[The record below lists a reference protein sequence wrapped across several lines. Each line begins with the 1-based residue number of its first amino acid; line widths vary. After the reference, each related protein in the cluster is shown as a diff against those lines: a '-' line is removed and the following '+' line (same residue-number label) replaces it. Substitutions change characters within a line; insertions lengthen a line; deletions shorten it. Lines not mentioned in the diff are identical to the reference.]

1 MSSNAAFDSVLEIP
15 LTPFVY
21 KDLGRK
27 GVHHPAGTNVASES
41 EKVPLKAG
49 PSEEEIAERIRLARE
64 DSTRQAEQR
73 LRQEYEAKLQEASSS
88 VSSAVAAFQA
98 EQVQYFERVESEVV
112 QLALSIAAKILHREA
127 QVDPMLVAALVR
139 IAIDKMSQ
147 ASSITIR
154 VGVGLAA
161 SWKHAFPANPD
172 GVTVDVV
179 EDQSLSSNDV
189 IVETELG
196 TTNFGLD
203 AQLKEVE
210 RGFCDLLALRP
221 CK

>member
-1 MSSNAAFDSVLEIP
+1 MLEIP
-15 LTPFVY
+15 VTPLVY
-21 KDLGRK
+21 KDLSWRGGRHAAGI
-27 GVHHPAGTNVASES
+27 GVVPEA
-41 EKVPLKAG
+41 EKAPVRTG
-49 PSEEEIAERIRLARE
+49 PSDEEIAERVRLATEEASRNV
-64 DSTRQAEQR
+64 EQR
-73 LRQEYEAKLQEASSS
+73 LRQEYEAKLQAARSS

-98 EQVQYFERVESEVV
+98 EQAQYFAHIESEVI

-147 ASSITIR
+147 ASSVTIR
-154 VGVGLAA
+154 VGEGLAA
-161 SWKHAFPANPD
+161 GWKDAFPSNLD
-172 GVTVDVV
+172 GVTVDIV
-179 EDQSLSSNDV
+179 EDQSLSTHDV

-221 CK
+221 GK

>member
-1 MSSNAAFDSVLEIP
+1 MLEIP
-15 LTPFVY
+15 VTPLVY
-21 KDLGRK
+21 KDLSRNGGYHSARI
-27 GVHHPAGTNVASES
+27 GVDPET
-41 EKVPLKAG
+41 EKAPLKPG
-49 PSEEEIAERIRLARE
+49 PSDEEIAEKVQLARE
-64 DSTRQAEQR
+64 DASREAKQR
-73 LRQEYEAKLQEASSS
+73 LRQEYEEKLQAARSS

-98 EQVQYFERVESEVV
+98 EQAQYFGRIESEVV

-147 ASSITIR
+147 ASSVTLR
-154 VGVGLAA
+154 VGEGLAA
-161 SWKHAFPANPD
+161 AWKQAFAANPD
-172 GVTVDVV
+172 GVPVDIV
-179 EDQSLSSNDV
+179 EDRSLSSNDV

>member
-1 MSSNAAFDSVLEIP
+1 MPAIP
-15 LTPFVY
+15 VTPLVY
-21 KDLGRK
+21 KDLSRK
-27 GVHHPAGTNVASES
+27 AGYHAPGISVSRET
-41 EKVPLKAG
+41 EKVPVKTG
-49 PSEEEIAERIRLARE
+49 PSDEEIAQRVRLARE
-64 DSTRQAEQR
+64 EASRELEQR
-73 LRQEYEAKLQEASSS
+73 LGLEYGVKLETARSS

-98 EQVQYFERVESEVV
+98 EQAQYFARIESEVV

-147 ASSITIR
+147 ASTITIR
-154 VGVGLAA
+154 VGKGLATN
-161 SWKHAFPANPD
+161 WKQAFPADPE
-172 GVTVDVV
+172 GATVDIV
-179 EDQSLSSNDV
+179 EDLSLSSNDV
-189 IVETELG
+189 IVETDLG

-221 CK
+221 SK

>member
-1 MSSNAAFDSVLEIP
+1 MV
-15 LTPFVY
+15 
-21 KDLGRK
+21 
-27 GVHHPAGTNVASES
+27 
-41 EKVPLKAG
+41 
-49 PSEEEIAERIRLARE
+49 RLARE
-64 DSTRQAEQR
+64 ETSHNVEQR
-73 LRQEYEAKLQEASSS
+73 LRQEYEAKLQVARSS

-98 EQVQYFERVESEVV
+98 EQAQYFARIESEVV

-147 ASSITIR
+147 ASNVTIR
-154 VGVGLAA
+154 VGAGLAA
-161 SWKHAFPANPD
+161 SWKEAFAADPD
-172 GVTVDVV
+172 GTTADIVD
-179 EDQSLSSNDV
+179 DQSLSSNDV

-221 CK
+221 GK

>member
-1 MSSNAAFDSVLEIP
+1 MSSNAALDSMLEIP
-15 LTPFVY
+15 VTPLEY
-21 KDLGRK
+21 KDLSRK
-27 GVHHPAGTNVASES
+27 GGHIAAGIGVAPET
-41 EKVPLKAG
+41 EKVPVRTG
-49 PSEEEIAERIRLARE
+49 PSDGEIAEMVRLARE
-64 DSTRQAEQR
+64 ETSHNVEQR
-73 LRQEYEAKLQEASSS
+73 LRQEYEAKLQVARSS

-98 EQVQYFERVESEVV
+98 EQAQYFARIESEVV

-147 ASSITIR
+147 ASNVTIR
-154 VGVGLAA
+154 VGAGLAA
-161 SWKHAFPANPD
+161 SWKEAFAANPD
-172 GVTVDVV
+172 GTTVDIVD
-179 EDQSLSSNDV
+179 DQSLSSNDV

-221 CK
+221 GK

>member
-1 MSSNAAFDSVLEIP
+1 MSSNAALDSMLEIP
-15 LTPFVY
+15 VTPLVY
-21 KDLGRK
+21 KDLSWKSG
-27 GVHHPAGTNVASES
+27 HHAAGIGVASET
-41 EKVPLKAG
+41 EKVPVRTG
-49 PSEEEIAERIRLARE
+49 PSDEEVAEKIRLARE
-64 DSTRQAEQR
+64 EASRNVEQR
-73 LRQEYEAKLQEASSS
+73 LRQEYEAKLQAERSS

-98 EQVQYFERVESEVV
+98 EQAQYFAHIESEVV
-112 QLALSIAAKILHREA
+112 QLTLSIAAKILHREA

-147 ASSITIR
+147 ASSVTIR
-154 VGVGLAA
+154 VGEGLAA
-161 SWKHAFPANPD
+161 SWKDAFPANPD
-172 GVTVDVV
+172 GVTVDIV
-179 EDQSLSSNDV
+179 EDQSLSSHDV

>member
-1 MSSNAAFDSVLEIP
+1 MSSNAALDTMLEIP
-15 LTPFVY
+15 VTPLVY
-21 KDLGRK
+21 KELSRK
-27 GVHHPAGTNVASES
+27 VGHHAVGIGVAPEI
-41 EKVPLKAG
+41 EKAPVRTG
-49 PSEEEIAERIRLARE
+49 PSDDEIAERVRLARE
-64 DSTRQAEQR
+64 EASRDVEQR
-73 LRQEYEAKLQEASSS
+73 LRQEYEAKLQVARSS
-88 VSSAVAAFQA
+88 VSSAVAAFQE
-98 EQVQYFERVESEVV
+98 EQARYFARVESEVV
-112 QLALSIAAKILHREA
+112 QLTLSIAAKILHREA

-147 ASSITIR
+147 ASSVTIR
-154 VGVGLAA
+154 IGEGLAA
-161 SWKHAFPANPD
+161 SWKDAFPANPD
-172 GVTVDVV
+172 GVTVDIV

-196 TTNFGLD
+196 TANFGLD

>member
-1 MSSNAAFDSVLEIP
+1 MSSNATLDSMLEIP
-15 LTPFVY
+15 VTPLVY
-21 KDLGRK
+21 RELSRK
-27 GVHHPAGTNVASES
+27 GHHAAGIGTAPETEKAS
-41 EKVPLKAG
+41 VRIG
-49 PSEEEIAERIRLARE
+49 PSDEEIAERVRLTRE
-64 DSTRQAEQR
+64 ETSRNVEQT
-73 LRQEYEAKLQEASSS
+73 LRQEYEAKLQVARSS
-88 VSSAVAAFQA
+88 VSSAVADFQA
-98 EQVQYFERVESEVV
+98 EQAQYFAHVESEVV

-147 ASSITIR
+147 ASSVTIR
-154 VGVGLAA
+154 VGAGLAA
-161 SWKHAFPANPD
+161 RWKDAFPASPD
-172 GVTVDVV
+172 GATVDIV
-179 EDQSLSSNDV
+179 EGQSLSSNDV